1 MLPTALRP
9 VGPCPANIMIV
20 GEFPSEADINTGV
33 IFCGSGPGAELGRML
48 QDAGIFKS
56 SCFQTV
62 FIRERPPRGDVTYF
76 IAEKKK
82 QVTPAHMIV
91 RDKHALPAVSQ
102 WLELLSREIELCQ
115 PSVII
120 ALGNAAMW
128 ALTGQWGIT
137 SWRGSVLECDLN
149 LALPYRP
156 KVIPTFSPGLCMAK
170 AEWRP
175 QAVHDMKRALRESRF
190 RGINRPNYEF
200 IIRPDYSTALSTLDQ
215 IYRQL
220 ETSPTKLAVDIE
232 TRAGHISCL
241 GIAWSKTA
249 AICLPFMC
257 VERPAGYWSEQ
268 EEPTILFALSKVL
281 QHPNAVVVG
290 QNFHYDI
297 QYIQRHF
304 CFTPRLV
311 RDTMLANHSMF
322 PGFQKSLSFL
332 ASMYCEH
339 YEYWKD
345 DGKTWDPSIPEE
357 QHWTYNCTDCVYTFE
372 VDEAQQRVVDQV
384 GKRAVHDFQ
393 QQLFWPVLRTM
404 NKGIRI
410 DQAKRAAFADDLLP
424 QIQEHQAFLNTV
436 VGYELN
442 VGSPPQMQDLL
453 YRQLNLP
460 KQYSRTSG
468 GLTCDDEAINKL
480 MEKEPLFRPIGTAVL
495 QLRSLSKFLSTYV
508 MAKLDIDG
516 RLRCSFAIAGTVTFR
531 FSSSANPFGSGANLQ
546 NIPAGN

>member
-1 MLPTALRP
+1 MTPTALRP
-9 VGPCPANIMIV
+9 VGPCPASIMIV
-20 GEFPSEADINTGV
+20 GEFPSEADVNTGIV
-33 IFCGSGPGAELGRML
+33 FCGSGPGAELGRML

-56 SCFQTV
+56 SCFQTI
-62 FIRERPPRGDVTYF
+62 FLRDRPPKGDVTHF

-82 QVTPAHMIV
+82 QVTPAHMVV
-91 RDKHALPAVSQ
+91 RDKHALPVVAQ
-102 WLELLSREIELCQ
+102 WLEVLSREIELCQ
-115 PSVII
+115 PNVII

-137 SWRGSVLECDLN
+137 SWRGSVLECDLH

-175 QAVHDMKRALRESRF
+175 QAVHDMKRALRESKT
-190 RGINRPNYEF
+190 RGIVRPNYEF
-200 IIRPDYSTALSTLDQ
+200 IIRPDYSTALSVLDQ
-215 IYRQL
+215 LYRQL
-220 ETSPTKLAVDIE
+220 ETSPTKLSVDIE

-257 VERPAGYWSEQ
+257 VERPLGYWSEQ

-281 QHPNAVVVG
+281 QHPNAIVVG

-410 DQAKRAAFADDLLP
+410 DHAKRAAFANDLIP
-424 QIQEHQAFLNTV
+424 QIQDHQAFLNTV

-516 RLRCSFAIAGTVTFR
+516 RMRCSFAIAGTNTFR